1 MTLPQHTAFPI
12 KLNEYGTMTKD
23 RFHILKIS
31 TKVIDAFNNHPE
43 TAYRYDYHQVIFMTN
58 GSATYNLDGESQRIT
73 SPTVLLIA
81 KDRIHSFKPEKYTQG
96 WILLFADEFISTQ
109 TSTLFSQFF
118 QLSNIPVN
126 QKHFLKKITSIAE
139 LIYNCATN
147 KSPNRLLFTRHLLA
161 AFLIALE
168 EMKKQMVMNKQ
179 TKPSKHYE
187 LFNTFLNLLDEH
199 FKQENAVGFYA
210 KHLGISNRK
219 LGNICKDMLGK
230 TTSQIIEER
239 RIIEAKRLLLYSE
252 FNAQQ
257 VAYELGFED
266 HSYFTKVF
274 KRHTKQTPLKYR
286 NLNTIKN

>member
-1 MTLPQHTAFPI
+1 MTHSQHTASPI
-12 KLNEYGTMTKD
+12 KINEYGKMTKD
-23 RFHILKIS
+23 RFQILKIS
-31 TKVIDAFNNHPE
+31 PKLLSEFNANQN
-43 TAYRYDYHQVIFMTN
+43 TYRFDYHQVIFMTN
-58 GSATYNLDGESQRIT
+58 GTASFNIDAENRDINA
-73 SPTVLLIA
+73 PTVLLIA
-81 KDRIHSFKPEKYTQG
+81 KDRIHSFRPEKYAQG

-109 TSTLFSQFF
+109 TSSLFSQFF

-126 QKHFLKKITSIAE
+126 QKHFLKKITSITE

-168 EMKKQMVMNKQ
+168 EMKKQMVLSN
-179 TKPSKHYE
+179 TNTNPSKNYE
-187 LFNTFLNLLDEH
+187 LFNAFLSLLEEN
-199 FKQENAVGFYA
+199 FKQENVVGFYA
-210 KHLGISNRK
+210 NKLSISNRK
-219 LGNICKDMLGK
+219 LGNICKEMLGK

-274 KRHTKQTPLKYR
+274 KRHTKQTPLRYR
-286 NLNTIKN
+286 NQHALKS